1 MKNKKVLGTILIT
14 VVLIYFAAGAI
25 FFGRDKNTEIQ
36 AQYVENNEGQEV
48 ELQMF
53 EAEEQAKEEVLL
65 IDSQKE
71 EETIDK
77 GELLSQIETSKDY
90 LQENLVNT
98 TSGNE
103 NYIELLHHSA
113 FFIALGEK
121 YDSDDNKLVQTA
133 KEIHT
138 YLINLLQEGEDKAA
152 EEKLIEELQDISDET
167 MTELVDNIME

>member
-14 VVLIYFAAGAI
+14 VVIIYFAAGAI

-53 EAEEQAKEEVLL
+53 EAEEQAKEE
-65 IDSQKE
+65 
-71 EETIDK
+71 ETIDK
-77 GELLSQIETSKDY
+77 GELLSQIETSKNY
-90 LQENLVNT
+90 LQENLVNI
-98 TSGNE
+98 TSENE